1 MSEEQKSNREFTA
14 RVWKDDLRTESE
26 ENEFLVKEPSLEDH
40 NEATKVYNRTF
51 RTALE
56 SGAILRASLTDYMQE
71 QNLWSQEKQD
81 EYNETQ
87 INIIENENKLDK
99 GGMKLSEARAIALEM
114 RDLRNHLRNLISDR
128 TSLDSN
134 TAEGQADNEKF
145 NCLVSRCVVYKSTG
159 KPFYKDYADFKS
171 STQIEVSL
179 QGARILANMM
189 YGLDEDFEKGLPENE
204 FLVKYKLADESL
216 RLIDKQGRFV
226 TRDGQL
232 IDEFGFIVDEEGNR
246 VSATPEQ
253 DGPEG
258 FTPFI
263 DDETG
268 ELLDENG
275 SVVKAEKPKP
285 KRKPRTTKKKAEST
299 VEA

>member
-1 MSEEQKSNREFTA
+1 
-14 RVWKDDLRTESE
+14 
-26 ENEFLVKEPSLEDH
+26 
-40 NEATKVYNRTF
+40 
-51 RTALE
+51 
-56 SGAILRASLTDYMQE
+56 
-71 QNLWSQEKQD
+71 
-81 EYNETQ
+81 
-87 INIIENENKLDK
+87 
-99 GGMKLSEARAIALEM
+99 
-114 RDLRNHLRNLISDR
+114 
-128 TSLDSN
+128 
-134 TAEGQADNEKF
+134 
-145 NCLVSRCVVYKSTG
+145 
-159 KPFYKDYADFKS
+159 
-171 STQIEVSL
+171 
-179 QGARILANMM
+179 MM